1 MKEDGYRP
9 GKSGEIRV
17 HYGQFSYFWPCDL
30 PLEIHLDKGIERK
43 MEKALVSLSR
53 LDGKVSQL
61 SEDERGTLLLPFVL
75 MESVRSSAIE
85 GTGTTM
91 EDIYRSEREEVVDPV
106 KRADNKEVSNYRD
119 ALRYAMS
126 HSSKGLTEELLL
138 ETHKILMNGVRGEN
152 KSPGRYRE
160 VQVLVGNKGDTVDTA
175 RFVPIPPEEV
185 PWKMLNLFEYMNGDE
200 DGILMRTAMSHYQ
213 FETIHPFTDGNGRL
227 GRLLVMLIL
236 NRGGVLR
243 CPVLYLSGYFEG
255 NRDAYIGCLNG
266 IRERDDYSS
275 WLNLFLDALVAQS
288 ESSSKL
294 IDALHSYR
302 AELHANESDVKLMRL
317 KDSLFV
323 NPYIRREDVAEICGV
338 HITTAG
344 RMVSKLVSE
353 GVLEEI
359 SGRKR
364 NQLFVCDRIMDILR
378 SY

>member
-17 HYGQFSYFWPCDL
+17 HYGQFSYFWPRDL
-30 PLEIHLDKGIERK
+30 PLEIHLDKEIERK
-43 MEKALVSLSR
+43 MERALVSLSR

-61 SEDERGTLLLPFVL
+61 SEDERGILLLPFVL

-91 EDIYRSEREEVVDPV
+91 EDIYRSEREEEVDPV

-126 HSSKGLTEELLL
+126 CSSKGLTEDLIL
-138 ETHKILMNGVRGEN
+138 EAHKILMNGVRGEN

-160 VQVLVGNKGDTVDTA
+160 VQVLVGNKGDTLDTA

-200 DGILMRTAMSHYQ
+200 DGILMRAAMSHYQ

-236 NRGGVLR
+236 NRAGVLR
-243 CPVLYLSGYFEG
+243 YPVLYLSGYFEV
-255 NRDAYIGCLNG
+255 NREAYIECLNG
-266 IRERDDYSS
+266 IRERDDYAS

-302 AELHANESDVKLMRL
+302 AELHANDSDVNLMRL

-338 HITTAG
+338 HIPTAG
-344 RMVSKLVSE
+344 RLVSKLVSE

-359 SGRKR
+359 SGRRR
-364 NQLFVCDRIMDILR
+364 NQLFVCKRIMNILR
-378 SY
+378 AY